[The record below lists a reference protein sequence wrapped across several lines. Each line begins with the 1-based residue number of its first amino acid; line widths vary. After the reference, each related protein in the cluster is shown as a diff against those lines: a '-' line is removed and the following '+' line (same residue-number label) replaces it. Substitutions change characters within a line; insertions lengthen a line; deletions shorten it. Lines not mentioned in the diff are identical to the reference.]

1 MNFIEERKRLVSAR
15 DQMLANFNV
24 LCGQI
29 AMLDQ
34 LIAEEKAPLASG
46 EDTTGDAAH
55 PVS

>member
-1 MNFIEERKRLVSAR
+1 MNFTEERKRLTAAR
-15 DQMLANFNV
+15 DQMLANFNF

-34 LIAEEKAPLASG
+34 IANEKEAPLSNG